1 MNPSFFRLWRLPRL
15 LPILLCSAGIAEAV
29 TLGKMTVLSSL
40 GSRFEAE
47 APLLDVSA
55 AKQPLAECFRLGQ
68 RSQSDENVGVP
79 LLMRARVTIEQ
90 RGGGLRLSIV
100 SDQII
105 NEPVLEVKVHVGCGA
120 EVVRK
125 YLLLIDP
132 PLARKPA
139 VDLPA
144 IRAAAVPD
152 PEPAFHS
159 RSATGLQSGDSQQVL
174 PAVRP
179 VANPGAGAAGDTPS
193 GFRPERPLP
202 RKSSPGSGAIDR
214 LLLSGGTDR
223 HLSGIAD
230 DLPLR
235 LSTRP
240 SMQLLNQMTESQRSM
255 LRIEY
260 QLLSALHTQAE
271 QQLAVAEQVRRLDAT
286 LNDLQR
292 RRNLGQG
299 RQQTLIATAIPA
311 SSPVQPATAPARM
324 AAPPVAQVTD
334 KTDWWLEAGLLLGLI
349 AGLTW
354 LLRRRSGN
362 ASRLSEIAGP
372 TLPPAD
378 FSEAVDKNRQPIRLA
393 DHPAIVAE
401 GEPKMDAPLI
411 PGGVTSGVAARDDD
425 EVTAVLQLAE
435 IMISFGRVTGAAQV
449 LEEFLEQKPTLA
461 VTPWLKLLEVYR
473 QNEQREAF
481 EALGLRLKR
490 HFNVAAG
497 DWESAG
503 ELVEPVFAASDEQA
517 GSIEPLLARLPRV
530 GQLPHIKVTVIRT
543 WGSPECLAYLHRLLR
558 DNRDGERRGFPLG
571 TARELLFLIDLLENR
586 LARQT

>member
-1 MNPSFFRLWRLPRL
+1 MNSPFFRLWRLLWL
-15 LPILLCSAGIAEAV
+15 LPILLCSVGMAEAV
-29 TLGKMTVLSSL
+29 VLGKMTVLSGL
-40 GSRFEAE
+40 GSHFEAE
-47 APLLDVSA
+47 VPLLDVSA
-55 AKQPLAECFRLGQ
+55 ANQPLAECFHLGQ
-68 RSQSDENVGVP
+68 RGQTDENVGVA
-79 LLMRARVTIEQ
+79 LLTRGRVSIEQ
-90 RGGGLRLSIV
+90 RGAGLRLYIV
-100 SDQII
+100 SDQVI
-105 NEPVLEVKVHVGCGA
+105 NEPVLQVNVHAGCGA

-144 IRAAAVPD
+144 IRAAAVPE
-152 PEPAFHS
+152 PEQVS
-159 RSATGLQSGDSQQVL
+159 RSRPVTGLQFGDTRQVL

-179 VANPGAGAAGDTPS
+179 VATPGAGAAGDTPYS
-193 GFRPERPLP
+193 FRPERPLP
-202 RKSSPGSGAIDR
+202 RKASPGSGAIDR

-223 HLSGIAD
+223 HPSGIAG

-240 SMQLLNQMTESQRSM
+240 SVQLMNKMTESQRSM

-292 RRNLGQG
+292 KNLGQG
-299 RQQTLIATAIPA
+299 RQQTLVAAAIPA
-311 SSPVQPATAPARM
+311 SSPVQPATTPTRM
-324 AAPPVAQVTD
+324 AAPPVAPVTEN
-334 KTDWWLEAGLLLGLI
+334 TDWWLEAGLLLGLI

-354 LLRRRSGN
+354 LFRRRSGN
-362 ASRLSEIAGP
+362 ASGLSEIAES
-372 TLPPAD
+372 TFPPEN
-378 FSEAVDKNRQPIRLA
+378 FSEAVDRNRQPIQIAER
-393 DHPAIVAE
+393 PVTVAE
-401 GEPKMDAPLI
+401 DESRGDALLI
-411 PGGVTSGVAARDDD
+411 PGGVTSGLVTRDDD

-481 EALGLRLKR
+481 EALGLQLKR
-490 HFNVAAG
+490 HFNVAAA

-503 ELVEPVFAASDEQA
+503 ELVEPVFAASDEQS
-517 GSIEPLLARLPRV
+517 GSIEQLLVRLPRV
-530 GQLPHIKVTVIRT
+530 GQLPHIKVMVTRT
-543 WGSPECLAYLHRLLR
+543 WGSPDCLAYLHRLLR

-586 LARQT
+586 LARQN